1 MLAWTLDH
9 SPPQKNPKTSSEF
22 FEVLLQGKH
31 IFRQPG
37 MMDCTNYDYHE
48 NNKVKNYISP
58 PPSSPMNIS
67 SLP

>member
-37 MMDCTNYDYHE
+37 MMDCINYVLSW
-48 NNKVKNYISP
+48 K
-58 PPSSPMNIS
+58 
-67 SLP
+67 